1 MPYFISQ
8 TAKGWDTVKEDGTV
22 LGSHPDKKK
31 AIAQMVALSIA
42 EKMPAGGELKRAVD
56 SGMYSPPADVAVAA
70 KRALQWIADGLA
82 GAGFTDVGRAR
93 AVQLASGAD
102 VSADVVNR
110 MISYFAR
117 HEVDKQAK
125 GFSSGE
131 DGFPSAGRVAWD
143 AWGGDA
149 GQSWVTG
156 LDMKMNK
163 RDVVA
168 QVGITD
174 LDDTLIVNGAL
185 HQDYFDWLDHQ
196 GVKLYVVTGRD
207 EAQRADTIDQLDE
220 FGVQYRELIMR
231 PSVIPAAGT
240 NDWKGSVAKQLISD
254 GEDVKFAV
262 DNDPVAR
269 AAYKK
274 AGVQEVLDPKTI
286 NYDTKRDYEVEPVAD
301 EALEPTKEYLAGEL
315 SCLLANVVSAK
326 FLAHGA
332 HWNVKGVLFSQYHKF
347 FQKIY
352 EDYDSAIDPIAEN
365 IRKLDVDAPFTLPE
379 FVADTEIDATFIG
392 GDPVQLSLAIY
403 KANEILLNEIV
414 ELLDCADDLN
424 QQGIYNFLADLQD
437 RFSKWHWQLG
447 TVIGDDL
454 RNAYATDI
462 EEVGE
467 VHDPAQPT
475 DEMPADMNMPD
486 MSMGDV
492 QVDAVRFID
501 PTQVAV
507 LAKRGE
513 RVTKG
518 IERRQIVRDLEIR
531 QEGDG
536 MTLRG
541 YAAVFNS
548 PSQPLPFTETIAQ
561 GAFRDSLNSRNDV
574 KLLWN
579 HDTGTVLGSTRAGT
593 LKLSEDTHGLL
604 VEANLPDT
612 QAGRDAATLIK
623 RGDVNAFSFGF
634 RVATNG
640 DEWPSADQRILKR
653 VNVHE
658 VSLVAFPAYTA
669 TEGTAS
675 VRTMTELADKIAR
688 LAEIRG
694 VSAEELTDALLAL
707 ESGDELTERQGEL
720 LTDTLGKVLKQDP
733 EVTNPAAVLDLKK
746 KQLDLLMKRV

>member
-1 MPYFISQ
+1 MPYFISK
-8 TAKGWDTVKEDGTV
+8 TAQGWNTVKDDGTV

-42 EKMPAGGELKRAVD
+42 ENIPAGGERAVD
-56 SGMYSPPADVAVAA
+56 AGMYSPPEGVAVAA
-70 KRALQWIADGLA
+70 KRALKWIADGLA
-82 GAGFTDVGRAR
+82 GDGFTAVGRAR
-93 AVQLASGAD
+93 ANQLASGAD

-117 HEVDKQAK
+117 HEVDKTAV
-125 GFSSGE
+125 GF
-131 DGFPSAGRVAWD
+131 DNRDKGFPSAGRVAWD

-149 GQSWVTG
+149 AQTWVNG
-156 LDMKMNK
+156 LDTKMSK
-163 RDVVA
+163 RDVVG

-196 GVKLYVVTGRD
+196 NVKLYVVTGRD
-207 EAQRADTIDQLDE
+207 ESQRDATIDQLDE
-220 FGVQYRELIMR
+220 FNVQYRELIMR
-231 PSVIPAAGT
+231 PTDIKNANS
-240 NDWKGSVAKQLISD
+240 WKGTVAKQLISD

-262 DNDPVAR
+262 DNDPGAR
-269 AAYKK
+269 AAYKS

-286 NYDTKRDYEVEPVAD
+286 NYDTKRDYDEQPELIAE
-301 EALEPTKEYLAGEL
+301 EALEPTKEYLAEEL
-315 SCLLANVVSAK
+315 CSLMSNLVSAK

-332 HWNVKGVLFSQYHKF
+332 HWNVKGILFSQYHEF
-347 FQKIY
+347 FEEIY
-352 EDYDSAIDPIAEN
+352 QDYDSAIDPIAEN
-365 IRKLDVDAPFTLPE
+365 IRKLDVDAKFTLPE
-379 FVADTEIDATFIG
+379 FVVETEIDATFVG
-392 GDPVQLSLAIY
+392 GDPVQLSLAVY
-403 KANEILLNEIV
+403 KANEILLKEV
-414 ELLDCADDLN
+414 VSTLDCADDLN

-447 TVIGDDL
+447 AVIGDDL
-454 RNAYATDI
+454 RNAFATDI

-475 DEMPADMNMPD
+475 DEQPMDMTGMQD
-486 MSMGDV
+486 MQMDS
-492 QVDAVRFID
+492 VRFID

-548 PSQPLPFTETIAQ
+548 PSQPLPFIETIAS

-579 HDTGTVLGSTRAGT
+579 HDTGTVLGSTRSGT
-593 LKLSEDTHGLL
+593 LTLSEDAHGLL
-604 VEANLPDT
+604 VEASLPDT

-634 RVATNG
+634 RVPTNG

-675 VRTMTELADKIAR
+675 VRAMTELADKITQ

-733 EVTNPAAVLDLKK
+733 DVSNPAALLDLKK

>member
-1 MPYFISQ
+1 M
-8 TAKGWDTVKEDGTV
+8 
-22 LGSHPDKKK
+22 DKKM
-31 AIAQMVALSIA
+31 A
-42 EKMPAGGELKRAVD
+42 
-56 SGMYSPPADVAVAA
+56 
-70 KRALQWIADGLA
+70 
-82 GAGFTDVGRAR
+82 
-93 AVQLASGAD
+93 
-102 VSADVVNR
+102 
-110 MISYFAR
+110 
-117 HEVDKQAK
+117 
-125 GFSSGE
+125 
-131 DGFPSAGRVAWD
+131 
-143 AWGGDA
+143 
-149 GQSWVTG
+149 
-156 LDMKMNK
+156 K

-196 GVKLYVVTGRD
+196 NVKLYVVTGRD
-207 EAQRADTIDQLDE
+207 ESQRAETIDQLDE

-231 PSVIPAAGT
+231 PESIPPAGT
-240 NDWKGSVAKQLISD
+240 NDWKGSVAAELISN
-254 GEDVKFAV
+254 GEDVRFAV
-262 DNDPVAR
+262 DNDPQAR

-286 NYDTKRDYEVEPVAD
+286 SYDTKRDMGDVELIAE
-301 EALEPTKEYLAGEL
+301 EAVEPTKEYLADEL
-315 SCLLANVVSAK
+315 KSLLANVVSAK

-332 HWNVKGVLFSQYHKF
+332 HWNVKGILFSQFHEF
-347 FQKIY
+347 FEEIY
-352 EDYDSAIDPIAEN
+352 QDYDSAVDPIAEN
-365 IRKLDVDAPFTLPE
+365 IRKLDVDAPFMLPE
-379 FVADTEIDATFIG
+379 FVANTEIEATFIG

-403 KANEILLNEIV
+403 KANEILLNEVV
-414 ELLDCADDLN
+414 EILECADDLN

-447 TVIGDDL
+447 AVIGDDL
-454 RNAYATDI
+454 RNAFATDI

-467 VHDPAQPT
+467 EHVPTQPT
-475 DEMPADMNMPD
+475 DEMPAEMTGMEEIQMD
-486 MSMGDV
+486 S
-492 QVDAVRFID
+492 VRFID

-593 LKLSEDTHGLL
+593 LKLSEDAHGLL

-675 VRTMTELADKIAR
+675 VRAMTELVDKIAK

-733 EVTNPAAVLDLKK
+733 EVTNPSALLDLKK
-746 KQLDLLMKRV
+746 KELDLLMKRV

>member
-1 MPYFISQ
+1 MPYFISKSAQ
-8 TAKGWDTVKEDGTV
+8 GWDTVKADGTV
-22 LGSHPDKKK
+22 LGSHADKKK
-31 AIAQMVALSIA
+31 AIAQMVALSLG
-42 EKMPAGGELKRAVD
+42 EKMKPGGELKRAVE
-56 SGMYSPPADVAVAA
+56 SGSYSPPAGVAEAA
-70 KRALQWIADGLA
+70 KRALKWIADGFA
-82 GAGFTDVGRAR
+82 GNGFTAVGRAR
-93 AVQLASGAD
+93 AVQLASGKD

-117 HEVDKQAK
+117 HEVDKQAT
-125 GFSSGE
+125 GFNQGE

-149 GQSWVTG
+149 GQSWVNG
-156 LDMKMNK
+156 MDENMAK

-196 GVKLYVVTGRD
+196 NVKLYVVTGRD
-207 EAQRADTIDQLDE
+207 ESQRADTIDQLDE

-231 PSVIPAAGT
+231 PESIPPAGT
-240 NDWKGSVAKQLISD
+240 NDWKGSVAAELISN
-254 GEDVKFAV
+254 GEDVRFAV
-262 DNDPVAR
+262 DNDPQAR

-274 AGVQEVLDPKTI
+274 AGVTEVLDPKTI
-286 NYDTKRDYEVEPVAD
+286 DYTTKRDAGEVELIAE
-301 EALEPTKEYLAGEL
+301 EAVEPTKEYLASEL
-315 SCLLANVVSAK
+315 SELLGNIVSAK

-332 HWNVKGVLFSQYHKF
+332 HWNVKGILFSQFHEF
-347 FQKIY
+347 FEEIY
-352 EDYDSAIDPIAEN
+352 QDYDSAIDPLAEN
-365 IRKLDVDAPFTLPE
+365 IRKLDVDAPFTLPQ

-403 KANEILLNEIV
+403 KANEILISDVV
-414 ELLDCADDLN
+414 EAQGCADDLN
-424 QQGIYNFLADLQD
+424 EQGIFNFLADLQD
-437 RFSKWHWQLG
+437 RFAKWHWQLG
-447 TVIGDDL
+447 AVIGDDL
-454 RNAYATDI
+454 RNAYAVDV

-467 VHDPAQPT
+467 EHVPVIVEPNTPVSDVPGM
-475 DEMPADMNMPD
+475 DVEMD
-486 MSMGDV
+486 S
-492 QVDAVRFID
+492 VRFID

-531 QEGDG
+531 AEGDG

-593 LKLSEDTHGLL
+593 LKLSEDSKGLL

-634 RVATNG
+634 RVPANG

-675 VRTMTELADKIAR
+675 VRAMTELADKIAR

-733 EVTNPAAVLDLKK
+733 EVTNPAALLDLKK
-746 KQLDLLMKRV
+746 KELDLLMKRV

>member
-1 MPYFISQ
+1 MPYFISK
-8 TAKGWDTVKEDGTV
+8 TDAGWDTVKEDGTV
-22 LGSHPDKKK
+22 LGSHPDKKT

-42 EKMPAGGELKRAVD
+42 EKMPPGGERAVD

-70 KRALQWIADGLA
+70 KRALKWIADGLA

-93 AVQLASGAD
+93 AVQLASGKD

-110 MISYFAR
+110 MLSYFAR
-117 HEVDKQAK
+117 HEVDKKAV
-125 GFSSGE
+125 GF
-131 DGFPSAGRVAWD
+131 DNRDKGFPSAGRVAWD

-149 GQSWVTG
+149 AQEWVNG
-156 LDMKMNK
+156 LDAKMNK

-174 LDDTLIVNGAL
+174 LDDTLIVNGVL

-196 GVKLYVVTGRD
+196 NVKLYVVTGRD
-207 EAQRADTIDQLDE
+207 ESQRVETMDQLDE
-220 FGVQYRELIMR
+220 FNVQYRELIMR
-231 PSVIPAAGT
+231 PSSIPAADT
-240 NDWKGSVAKQLISD
+240 NSWKGSVAKQLISD

-262 DNDPVAR
+262 DNNPEAR
-269 AAYKK
+269 AAYKS
-274 AGVQEVLDPKTI
+274 AGVQEVYDPKTI
-286 NYDTKRDYEVEPVAD
+286 TYDVKRDMGDLEPVAV
-301 EALEPTKEYLAGEL
+301 EAVEPTKEYLAAEL
-315 SCLLANVVSAK
+315 CSLMANLVSAK

-332 HWNVKGVLFSQYHKF
+332 HWNVKGVLFPQFHKF

-352 EDYDSAIDPIAEN
+352 EDYDAAIDPTAEN
-365 IRKLDVDAPFTLPE
+365 IRKLDVDAKFMLPE
-379 FVADTEIDATFIG
+379 FVAETEIDATFIG
-392 GDPVQLSLAIY
+392 GDPVQLSLALY
-403 KANEILLNEIV
+403 KANEILLKEIV
-414 ELLDCADDLN
+414 TTLDCADDLN

-475 DEMPADMNMPD
+475 DEMPMTEMPGMTGMQDMQMD
-486 MSMGDV
+486 S
-492 QVDAVRFID
+492 VRFID
-501 PTQVAV
+501 PMHVAE

-513 RVTKG
+513 RVGKG
-518 IERRQIVRDLEIR
+518 IERRQIIRDLEIR
-531 QEGDG
+531 AEGDG

-548 PSQPLPFTETIAQ
+548 PSQPLPFTETIAP
-561 GAFRDSLNSRNDV
+561 GAFRASLSSRNDV

-593 LKLSEDTHGLL
+593 LTLTEDAKGLL
-604 VEANLPDT
+604 VEAHLPDT

-634 RVATNG
+634 RVPMNG

-675 VRTMTELADKIAR
+675 VRAMTELADKIQQ

-720 LTDTLGKVLKQDP
+720 LTDTLGKVLKKDP
-733 EVTNPAAVLDLKK
+733 DVTNPQALLDLKK
-746 KQLDLLMKRV
+746 KQLDLLMSRV

>member
-42 EKMPAGGELKRAVD
+42 EKMPVGGELKRAVA
-56 SGMYSPPADVAVAA
+56 SGSYSPPEGVAVAA

-82 GAGFTDVGRAR
+82 GNGFTDVGRAR
-93 AVQLASGAD
+93 AVQLASGND

-125 GFSSGE
+125 GFNSGE
-131 DGFPSAGRVAWD
+131 DSFPSAGRVAWD

-156 LDMKMNK
+156 LDMKMDK

-174 LDDTLIVNGAL
+174 LDDTLIVNGVL

-231 PSVIPAAGT
+231 PSSIPPAGT

-286 NYDTKRDYEVEPVAD
+286 SYDTKRDYEVESVA
-301 EALEPTKEYLAGEL
+301 EEVLEPTKEYLASEL
-315 SCLLANVVSAK
+315 KCLLGNLVSAK

-332 HWNVKGVLFSQYHKF
+332 HWNVKGILFSQFHEF
-347 FQKIY
+347 FEEIY
-352 EDYDSAIDPIAEN
+352 EDYDSAIDPTAEN

-403 KANEILLNEIV
+403 KANEILLNNIV

-454 RNAYATDI
+454 RNAFATDI

-475 DEMPADMNMPD
+475 DEMPVEMPD
-486 MSMGDV
+486 VTVEMDS
-492 QVDAVRFID
+492 VRFID

-593 LKLSEDTHGLL
+593 LKLSEDGHGLL

-675 VRTMTELADKIAR
+675 VRAMTELADKIAR